1 MPQAG
6 LLDAEKKMWDA
17 NLERGT
23 LELRHKQILA
33 RIDILNQLNTQ
44 AMLVAGCA
52 VANLSGESLQI
63 VEEGRWAAE
72 VLAVAFVA
80 TSALTLGCS
89 LWVIF
94 MSSNLIQLSQQAALQ
109 GTRAQDVRGA
119 DRILTKRSEE
129 VRGFYMLS
137 LGGILI
143 SSLLIVWM
151 NMSPAKG
158 VLVTAIFG
166 ALLTHAL
173 TTLSAT
179 KEEYRADAH
188 LDVISVTT
196 QLRRAACLLF
206 CAERCCPAA
215 GPILPSA

>member
-1 MPQAG
+1 M
-6 LLDAEKKMWDA
+6 
-17 NLERGT
+17 
-23 LELRHKQILA
+23 
-33 RIDILNQLNTQ
+33 NQLNTQ

-129 VRGFYMLS
+129 VRGFYKQITGVVATGKARRLQRRTGTHAQTDKRTRERCARAS
-137 LGGILI
+137 RHTAYLGTSMHAL
-143 SSLLIVWM
+143 
-151 NMSPAKG
+151 G
-158 VLVTAIFG
+158 VLRVEVRCVINQSYCV
-166 ALLTHAL
+166 LTVGS
-173 TTLSAT
+173 SA
-179 KEEYRADAH
+179 
-188 LDVISVTT
+188 
-196 QLRRAACLLF
+196 
-206 CAERCCPAA
+206 
-215 GPILPSA
+215 